1 MRDRHRS
8 LLLGFVAAIGALL
21 PLRAGAQA
29 IGLTAAQAVRIRAQK
44 VEGAIRLLPRGFK
57 FVTPGTLTVG
67 VLGGYPPFAVVGPDN
82 KTFVGSDP
90 DLAQLIADSLG
101 LKLEVVNVAWE
112 DWPLA
117 VASGRFDAALTNVT
131 VTEERKKKFDFSTYR
146 RDVLAFYVRKN
157 SPIRRINRPQD
168 VAGLKVAVGPST
180 NQEQILLRWSQLD
193 VAAGLRPA
201 QPMYY
206 DDDAVR
212 RLALESGRI
221 DAFFGPN
228 AEAAYESAEWGTT
241 RLVGLVPGGWPLT
254 ADVAVVTRKSSGL
267 APAITYALNAQ
278 ISNGNYRKV
287 LALWHLSSEAIEVSR
302 TNPPGLPED

>member
-1 MRDRHRS
+1 MRNHHRS
-8 LLLGFVAAIGALL
+8 LLLGLAVAIGALL

-29 IGLTAAQAVRIRAQK
+29 IGLTSAQAARIRTPR
-44 VEGAIRLLPRGFK
+44 VEAAIRLLPPGFK
-57 FVTPGTLTVG
+57 FASPGTLTVG
-67 VLGGYPPFAVVGPDN
+67 VLGGYPPFAVLGPDDT
-82 KTFVGSDP
+82 TFVGCDP

-101 LKLEVVNVAWE
+101 LKLKVVNVAWE

-131 VTEERKKKFDFSTYR
+131 VTEERKRKFDFSTYR
-146 RDVLAFYVRKN
+146 RDVLAFYVRKD
-157 SPIRRINRPQD
+157 SPIRRIGEPKD

-180 NQEQILLRWSQLD
+180 NQEQILLRWSRLD
-193 VAAGLRPA
+193 VAAGLKA
-201 QPMYY
+201 VQPMYY

-228 AEAAYESAEWGTT
+228 AEAAYESALWHST

-254 ADVAVVTRKSSGL
+254 ADVAVVTRKNSGL
-267 APAITYALNAQ
+267 AQAITFALNAQ
-278 ISNGNYRKV
+278 IKNGNYGKV
-287 LALWHLSSEAIEVSR
+287 LALWHLSSEAIDMSR
-302 TNPPGLPED
+302 TNPPGLPEN

>member
-1 MRDRHRS
+1 MTHRRS
-8 LLLGFVAAIGALL
+8 LLLSFTAFAAVLL
-21 PLRAGAQA
+21 PLRAGAQN
-29 IGLTAAQAVRIRAQK
+29 IGLTARQVVRIRTQK
-44 VEGAIRLLPRGFK
+44 VEGAIQLLPRGFK

-67 VLGGYPPFAVVGPDN
+67 VLGGIPPFAVLGPDDE
-82 KTFVGSDP
+82 TFVGCDP

-101 LKLEVVNVAWE
+101 LKLKVVNVAWE

-131 VTEERKKKFDFSTYR
+131 VTEERKKRFDFSTYR
-146 RDVLAFYVRKN
+146 RDVLAFYVRKD
-157 SPIRRINRPQD
+157 SPIKRIDQPKD

-180 NQEQILLRWSQLD
+180 NQEQILLRWSRID
-193 VAAGLRPA
+193 VAAGLKPP

-228 AEAAYESAEWGTT
+228 AEAAYESAQWHTT
-241 RLVGLVPGGWPLT
+241 RLVGLVPGGWPST

-267 APAITYALNAQ
+267 AEAITYALNAQ
-278 ISNGNYRKV
+278 IENGNYGKV
-287 LALWHLSSEAIEVSR
+287 LALWHLSAEAIDVSR
-302 TNPPGLPED
+302 TNPPGLPAS